1 MQRLAASETVRC
13 MLRSGCR
20 RLPLW
25 GRTSTFTARPVACS
39 PRTKLSKT
47 SCDRTASVPTNRPRD
62 DSRAKI
68 NGGSHCRTVFTVA
81 TEPKPSHSVELRSPA
96 RHYPT
101 DNDAWRSAEWRSAM
115 SRAAASAA
123 IPCVPR
129 VVYSKSDVA
138 VRMPCRAGSGSC
150 WASAM
155 PTVAQCRAVLGQCHT
170 HSGPVPCRAG
180 SGSCCRPIDRFVLR
194 LQHVTSP

>member
-1 MQRLAASETVRC
+1 MQRMSCVCAWSFAAGDSEAGACSGLQRVKLYAAC
-13 MLRSGCR
+13 CVGSGCR
-20 RLPLW
+20 MLPLW

-68 NGGSHCRTVFTVA
+68 NGGSHCRTMFTVA
-81 TEPKPSHSVELRSPA
+81 TEPKPSHSVRLRSPA

-115 SRAAASAA
+115 SQAAASAA

-129 VVYSKSDVA
+129 VALSWMFQSA
-138 VRMPCRAGSGSC
+138 CRAGSGS
-150 WASAM
+150 
-155 PTVAQCRAVLGQCHT
+155 TVL
-170 HSGPVPCRAG
+170 PP
-180 SGSCCRPIDRFVLR
+180 D
-194 LQHVTSP
+194 